1 MQYKYATLVKML
13 HSKSALTVICA
24 LILLIAGAY
33 TIQQSSTPATTTAT
47 TQKDMYL
54 DTMHNNVKA
63 ISKDVYSLTQTVPKN
78 DDERYTQHSKIE
90 NVLYKVR
97 LQNTNAEQDY
107 KNLAGSHKEANEKY
121 RSFLHYAANALV
133 EGYDG
138 KIPDLS
144 NMDQAGKEVLNT
156 D

>member
-1 MQYKYATLVKML
+1 MQYAALVKML
-13 HSKSALTVICA
+13 HSKSALAVICA
-24 LILLIAGAY
+24 LMLLLGGAY
-33 TIQQSSTPATTTAT
+33 TIQQSSTTTTAST
-47 TQKDMYL
+47 ATQKDMYI

-63 ISKDVYSLTQTVPKN
+63 ITKDVYSLTQTIPKN

-97 LQNTNAEQDY
+97 LQNTGAEQDY
-107 KNLAGSHKEANEKY
+107 KNLAGLHREANEKY

-144 NMDQAGKEVLNT
+144 KMDQAGKDVLDT

>member
-1 MQYKYATLVKML
+1 MQPLLKCFIA
-13 HSKSALTVICA
+13 KSALTVICA
-24 LILLIAGAY
+24 LILLLGGAY

-90 NVLYKVR
+90 NVLY
-97 LQNTNAEQDY
+97 Q
-107 KNLAGSHKEANEKY
+107 G
-121 RSFLHYAANALV
+121 
-133 EGYDG
+133 
-138 KIPDLS
+138 
-144 NMDQAGKEVLNT
+144 
-156 D
+156 